1 MAVVRRVPPRPA
13 VLVCA
18 AVVAL
23 PLTAASCGDE
33 PSTVA
38 LGSASRATVTEV
50 VDAPA
55 SVTARAAATL
65 TAPAEG
71 VLAEVRVEP
80 GDRVRKGQVVAV
92 IDSPA
97 ARRRLQQAE
106 DALAAGRGAAAP
118 RVGTAGLTRLRK
130 STDAEAEAAFAT
142 AREAAEK
149 VPDPAQRKAL
159 HTQLA
164 ASRKRYAAASRA
176 AGEAVRSVQRGVA
189 GIGRAVSALGAAQRL
204 QAEQAYELASAAV
217 DALTLRAP
225 IGGVVQAGGTAGPA
239 GAGSLTGLLSG
250 AAAGGSAGA
259 LPGAAA
265 ATGTPAGVDAAVGAG
280 GYVSAG
286 TPVLTIV
293 DTGRLGVVAEVDET
307 DVLLVEPGTAAD
319 IELDA
324 APGASYAGEVRSV
337 DVLPTGSARGG
348 VAYRVRL
355 SLGKGTFADG
365 RAAPTPRPG
374 MSAVARLRVR
384 QAAGAVTVPAGAV
397 FSADGREAIWVVR
410 DGRAQRADVTLGVQG
425 EDAVE
430 IVSGVGEGDRVVVGG
445 TDQVRQGQQVP

>member
-1 MAVVRRVPPRPA
+1 MAVVRRVAPRPA
-13 VLVCA
+13 VLSCA

-23 PLTAASCGDE
+23 SLTAASCGDE

-65 TAPAEG
+65 TAPADG
-71 VLAEVRVEP
+71 ILTQVRVEP

-92 IDSPA
+92 IDSPSA
-97 ARRRLQQAE
+97 ERRLEQAQ

-118 RVGTAGLTRLRK
+118 RVGTAGLARLRR

-149 VPDPAQRKAL
+149 VPDPEQREQL
-159 HTQLA
+159 HAQLA
-164 ASRKRYAAASRA
+164 AARKRYAASSRA
-176 AGEAVRSVQRGVA
+176 AGEAVSSVQRGVA

-204 QAEQAYELASAAV
+204 QAEQAYELAAAAV

-250 AAAGGSAGA
+250 AATGVAP
-259 LPGAAA
+259 PGAAA
-265 ATGTPAGVDAAVGAG
+265 ATGTPAGVDAAVGEG
-280 GYVSAG
+280 GYVSVGA
-286 TPVLTIV
+286 PVLTIV
-293 DTGRLGVVAEVDET
+293 DTDRLGVVAEVDET

-355 SLGKGTFADG
+355 SLGKGAFADG
-365 RAAPTPRPG
+365 RTAPAPRPG

-397 FSADGREAIWVVR
+397 FSADGREAVWVVR

-425 EDAVE
+425 EDVVE
-430 IVSGVGEGDRVVVGG
+430 VVSGVGEGERVVVGG
-445 TDQVRQGQQVP
+445 ADQVRQGQQVP

>member
-1 MAVVRRVPPRPA
+1 MAIVRRVPRRSA

-18 AVVAL
+18 AVFVL
-23 PLTAASCGDE
+23 PLMAASCGDQ
-33 PSTVA
+33 PSTVT
-38 LGSASRATVTEV
+38 LGSATRATVTEI

-71 VLAEVRVEP
+71 VLTDVRVEP
-80 GDRVRKGQVVAV
+80 GDQVSKGQVVAV

-97 ARRRLQQAE
+97 TARRLEQAE

-130 STDAEAEAAFAT
+130 STDAEAEAAFVT

-149 VPDPAQRKAL
+149 VPDPELRTTLLAQV
-159 HTQLA
+159 TA
-164 ASRKRYAAASRA
+164 ARTRYAAASKA
-176 AGEAVRSVQRGVA
+176 VGEAVRSVQRGLA
-189 GIGRAVSALGAAQRL
+189 GIGQAMNALGAAQRL
-204 QAEQAYELASAAV
+204 QAEQAYELAAAAV

-225 IGGVVQAGGTAGPA
+225 IAGVVQAGGATAGPA
-239 GAGSLTGLLSG
+239 NAGSLTDLLSG
-250 AAAGGSAGA
+250 SAAGGAPPSV
-259 LPGAAA
+259 A
-265 ATGTPAGVDAAVGAG
+265 ATGNPAGVDAAVADGA
-280 GYVSAG
+280 YVSVG

-293 DTGRLGVVAEVDET
+293 DTGLLGVVAEVDET
-307 DVLLVEPGTAAD
+307 DVLLVAPGTAAGID
-319 IELDA
+319 LDA
-324 APGASYAGEVRSV
+324 APGASYPGEVRSV
-337 DVLPTGSARGG
+337 DVLPTRSARGG

-355 SLGKGTFADG
+355 SLGKGTYPDG

-384 QAAGAVTVPAGAV
+384 QAVGAVTVPAGAV
-397 FSADGREAIWVVR
+397 FSADGREAVWVVR

-445 TDQVRQGQQVP
+445 TDQIRQGQRLP